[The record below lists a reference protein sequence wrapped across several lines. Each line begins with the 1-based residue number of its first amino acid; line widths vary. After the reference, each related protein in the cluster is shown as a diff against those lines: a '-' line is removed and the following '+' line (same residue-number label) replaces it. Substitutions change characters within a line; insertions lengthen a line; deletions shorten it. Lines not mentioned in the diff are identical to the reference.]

1 MKVFNTIVAV
11 LILSLVVGGCL
22 PKSKKPT
29 TEEHPPVTITPQTPK
44 KPSPPPPPPL
54 PSTTQK
60 PQTTTVKPPQPTTPT
75 APPQPTTVKPPTPTR
90 PSPPTTAVQPTT
102 APTAQKVFGYR
113 VQVFA
118 FKSSSRADQAAK
130 RLKRQLKDQK
140 VYVVFKDGY
149 YKVHVGNCI
158 SQSEAQSLK
167 ARLRKMGYSDAFV
180 VKTYIEI
187 Q

>member
-1 MKVFNTIVAV
+1 
-11 LILSLVVGGCL
+11 
-22 PKSKKPT
+22 
-29 TEEHPPVTITPQTPK
+29 
-44 KPSPPPPPPL
+44 
-54 PSTTQK
+54 
-60 PQTTTVKPPQPTTPT
+60 
-75 APPQPTTVKPPTPTR
+75 
-90 PSPPTTAVQPTT
+90 
-102 APTAQKVFGYR
+102 